1 MIELALIRS
10 LMQKDFYDEHKGSR
24 CPDRLFSKDV
34 RKIKGTLDQAMS
46 KHERNL
52 SLTEL
57 QALFFSDNGTM
68 TSANKTSYE
77 VLFNKLSKEE
87 PMNNDIAKEVLSKLF
102 QQMVGE
108 EIANLGFDYVNGTKS
123 NLEPLR
129 NILDSY
135 QDDFTPSFKFEGD
148 DISFDTLVDH
158 LNVKYQWKFNIPSL
172 ARRVE
177 GLSGGH
183 FVIVGARPNTG
194 KPSFH
199 ASIIASEGGF
209 IDQGAKCVVLCNE
222 EAYKRVGLRYLYCKS
237 NMSSDQ
243 VLENRK
249 VALSR
254 YEPVKQLLSIKDA
267 TDKRMEYVEQLAK
280 SVNPDIIVLD
290 MGDKFASMGS
300 ERSDIYLKEA
310 AIHARNIAKKYNC
323 AIIWM
328 SQLSAEAEGK
338 INVNQSMLEGSKT
351 GKAAEAD
358 LMLLISKNPDI
369 EGQDSNDPQRHIR
382 LAKNKLTRWHGTV
395 HVELDVET
403 GRYSA

>member
-10 LMQKDFYDEHKGSR
+10 LMQKEFYEDHKGSK

-34 RKIKGTLDQAMS
+34 RKIKNTLDEAMG

-68 TSANKTSYE
+68 TSANKASFE
-77 VLFNKLSKEE
+77 VLFSKLSKEE

-108 EIANLGFDYVNGTKS
+108 EVANIGFDYVNGTKN

-129 NILDSY
+129 NILDNY
-135 QDDFTPSFKFEGD
+135 QDDFTPSFKFKGD
-148 DISFDTLVDH
+148 DISFNTLVDH
-158 LNVKYQWKFNIPSL
+158 LNLKFQWKFNIPSL
-172 ARRVE
+172 RRRVE

-194 KPSFH
+194 KTSFH

-249 VALSR
+249 LALER
-254 YEPVKQLLSIKDA
+254 YDPLRNLLSIKDA
-267 TDKRMEYVEQLAK
+267 TDKNMDYVEQLAK
-280 SVNPDIIVLD
+280 SIKPDIIVLD
-290 MGDKFASMGS
+290 MGDEFATAGS
-300 ERSDIYLKEA
+300 ERSDIYLKEV

-323 AIIWM
+323 VIIWM

-382 LAKNKLTRWHGTV
+382 LAKNKLTGWHGAV

>member
-194 KPSFH
+194 KTSFH

-267 TDKRMEYVEQLAK
+267 TDKKMEYVEQLAK

-382 LAKNKLTRWHGTV
+382 LAKNKLTGWHGTV
-395 HVELDVET
+395 NVELDVET

>member
-10 LMQKDFYDEHKGSR
+10 LMQKDFYEDHKGSK
-24 CPDRLFSKDV
+24 CPDRLFSKDT
-34 RKIKGTLDQAMS
+34 RKIKNTLDEAMG

-68 TSANKTSYE
+68 TSANKASFE
-77 VLFNKLSKEE
+77 VLFSKLSKEE

-108 EIANLGFDYVNGTKS
+108 EVANIGFDYVNGTKN

-129 NILDSY
+129 NILDNY
-135 QDDFTPSFKFEGD
+135 QDDFKPSFRFQGD
-148 DISFDTLVDH
+148 DISFNTLVEH
-158 LNVKYQWKFNIPSL
+158 LNLKFQWKFNIPSL
-172 ARRVE
+172 RRRVE

-194 KPSFH
+194 KTSFH

-209 IDQGAKCVVLCNE
+209 IDQGARCVVLCNE

-249 VALSR
+249 LALER
-254 YEPVKQLLSIKDA
+254 YDPLRNLLSIKDA
-267 TDKRMEYVEQLAK
+267 TDKNMDYVEQLAK
-280 SVNPDIIVLD
+280 SINPDIIVLD
-290 MGDKFASMGS
+290 MGDKFATAGS

-323 AIIWM
+323 VIIWM

-358 LMLLISKNPDI
+358 LMLLLSKNPDI

-382 LAKNKLTRWHGTV
+382 LAKNKLTGWHGAV

>member
-10 LMQKDFYDEHKGSR
+10 LMQKDFYEDHRGSK

-34 RKIKGTLDQAMS
+34 RKIKNTLDEAMA

-68 TSANKTSYE
+68 TSANKASFE
-77 VLFNKLSKEE
+77 VLFSKLSKEE

-108 EIANLGFDYVNGTKS
+108 EVANIGFDYVNGTKN

-129 NILDSY
+129 NILDNY
-135 QDDFTPSFKFEGD
+135 QDDFTPSFKFKGD
-148 DISFDTLVDH
+148 DISFNTLVDH
-158 LNVKYQWKFNIPSL
+158 LNLKFQWKFNIPSL
-172 ARRVE
+172 RRRVE

-194 KPSFH
+194 KTSFH

-209 IDQGAKCVVLCNE
+209 IEQGAKCVVLCNE

-249 VALSR
+249 LALER
-254 YEPVKQLLSIKDA
+254 YDPLRNLLSIKDA
-267 TDKRMEYVEQLAK
+267 TDKNMDYVEQLAK

-290 MGDKFASMGS
+290 MGDKFATGGS
-300 ERSDIYLKEA
+300 ERTDIYLKEA

-323 AIIWM
+323 VIIWM

-382 LAKNKLTRWHGTV
+382 LAKNKLTGWHGAV

>member
-1 MIELALIRS
+1 
-10 LMQKDFYDEHKGSR
+10 MQKDFYDEHKGSR

-34 RKIKGTLDQAMS
+34 RKIKGTLDQAMR

-194 KPSFH
+194 KTSFH

-254 YEPVKQLLSIKDA
+254 YEPVKQLLSIKDS
-267 TDKRMEYVEQLAK
+267 TDKRMDYVEQLAK
-280 SVNPDIIVLD
+280 SVSPDVIVLD

-323 AIIWM
+323 VIIWM

-382 LAKNKLTRWHGTV
+382 LAKNKLTGWHGTV

>member
-10 LMQKDFYDEHKGSR
+10 LMQKEFYEDHKGSK

-34 RKIKGTLDQAMS
+34 RKIKNTLDEAMG

-68 TSANKTSYE
+68 TSANKASFE
-77 VLFNKLSKEE
+77 VLFSKLSKEE

-108 EIANLGFDYVNGTKS
+108 EVANIGFDYVNGTKN

-129 NILDSY
+129 NILDNY
-135 QDDFTPSFKFEGD
+135 QDDFTPSFKFKGD
-148 DISFDTLVDH
+148 DISFNTLVEH
-158 LNVKYQWKFNIPSL
+158 LNLKFQWKFNIPSL
-172 ARRVE
+172 RRRVE

-194 KPSFH
+194 KTSFH

-209 IDQGAKCVVLCNE
+209 IDQGAKCIVLCNE

-249 VALSR
+249 LALER
-254 YEPVKQLLSIKDA
+254 YDPLRNLLSIKDA
-267 TDKRMEYVEQLAK
+267 TDKNMDYVEQLAK
-280 SVNPDIIVLD
+280 SINPDIIVLD
-290 MGDKFASMGS
+290 MGDKFATAGS

-323 AIIWM
+323 VIIWM

-382 LAKNKLTRWHGTV
+382 LAKNKLTGWHGAV

>member
-1 MIELALIRS
+1 
-10 LMQKDFYDEHKGSR
+10 MQKDFYDEHKGSK
-24 CPDRLFSKDV
+24 CPDKLFSKDV
-34 RKIKGTLDQAMS
+34 RKIKSTLDEAMG

-52 SLTEL
+52 TLTEL
-57 QALFFSDNGTM
+57 QALFFSSNGTL
-68 TSANKTSYE
+68 TSANKTSFE
-77 VLFNKLSKEE
+77 VLFTKLSREE

-108 EIANLGFDYVNGTKS
+108 EVANLGFDYVNGTKN

-129 NILDSY
+129 SILDNY
-135 QDDFTPSFKFEGD
+135 QDDFTPSFRFEGD

-194 KPSFH
+194 KTSFH
-199 ASIIASEGGF
+199 ASVLASQGGF
-209 IDQGAKCVVLCNE
+209 IEQGAKCVVLCNE

-237 NMSSDQ
+237 NMSSEQ

-249 VALSR
+249 LALER
-254 YEPVKQLLSIKDA
+254 YEPVRQLLSIKDA
-267 TDKRMEYVEQLAK
+267 TDKRMDYVEQLAK

-290 MGDKFASMGS
+290 MGDKFATAGS
-300 ERSDIYLKEA
+300 DRSDIYLKEA

-323 AIIWM
+323 VIIWM

-351 GKAAEAD
+351 GKAAEAE
-358 LMLLISKNPDI
+358 LMLLLSKNPDI

-382 LAKNKLTRWHGTV
+382 LAKNKLTGWHGTV

-403 GRYSA
+403 VRYTA

>member
-1 MIELALIRS
+1 MIELALLRS
-10 LMQKDFYDEHKGSR
+10 LMQKDFYDEHKGSK

-34 RKIKGTLDQAMS
+34 RKIKSTLDEAMG

-57 QALFFSDNGTM
+57 QALFFSSNGTL

-77 VLFNKLSKEE
+77 VLFTKLSREE
-87 PMNNDIAKEVLSKLF
+87 PMNNEIAKEVLSKLF

-108 EIANLGFDYVNGTKS
+108 EVANLGFDYVNGTKS

-129 NILDSY
+129 NILDNY
-135 QDDFTPSFKFEGD
+135 QDDFTPSFRFEGD

-194 KPSFH
+194 KTSFH

-243 VLENRK
+243 VLEKRK
-249 VALSR
+249 VALER
-254 YEPVKQLLSIKDA
+254 YEPVRQLLSIKDA
-267 TDKRMEYVEQLAK
+267 TDKRMDYVEQLAK
-280 SVNPDIIVLD
+280 SVNPDVIVLD
-290 MGDKFASMGS
+290 MGDKFATAGS
-300 ERSDIYLKEA
+300 DRSDIYLKEA

-323 AIIWM
+323 VIIWM

-382 LAKNKLTRWHGTV
+382 LAKNKLTGWHGAV

>member
-10 LMQKDFYDEHKGSR
+10 LMKKDFYDEHKGSK

-34 RKIKGTLDQAMS
+34 RKIKGTLDEAMR

-57 QALFFSDNGTM
+57 QALFLSDNGTM

-87 PMNNDIAKEVLSKLF
+87 PMNNEIAKEVLSKLF

-108 EIANLGFDYVNGTKS
+108 DIANLGFDYVNGTKN

-129 NILDSY
+129 NILDNY
-135 QDDFTPSFKFEGD
+135 QDDFTPSFRFEGD
-148 DISFDTLVDH
+148 DISFNTLVDH

-194 KPSFH
+194 KTSFH

-209 IDQGAKCVVLCNE
+209 IDQGARCVVLCNE

-249 VALSR
+249 LALER
-254 YEPVKQLLSIKDA
+254 YEPVRQLLSIKDA
-267 TDKRMEYVEQLAK
+267 TDKRMDYVEQLAK
-280 SVNPDIIVLD
+280 SVNPDIIILD
-290 MGDKFASMGS
+290 MGDKFASAGS

-323 AIIWM
+323 VIIWM

-358 LMLLISKNPDI
+358 LMLLLSKNPDI

-382 LAKNKLTRWHGTV
+382 LAKNKLTGWHGTV

-403 GRYSA
+403 GRYTA

>member
-10 LMQKDFYDEHKGSR
+10 LMQKDFYEDHKGSK

-34 RKIKGTLDQAMS
+34 RKIKNTLDEAMG

-68 TSANKTSYE
+68 TSANKASFE
-77 VLFNKLSKEE
+77 VLFSKLSKEE

-108 EIANLGFDYVNGTKS
+108 EVANIGFDYVNGTKN

-129 NILDSY
+129 NILDNY
-135 QDDFTPSFKFEGD
+135 QDDFTPSFKFKGD
-148 DISFDTLVDH
+148 DISFNTLVEH
-158 LNVKYQWKFNIPSL
+158 LDLKFQWKFNIPSL
-172 ARRVE
+172 RRRVE

-194 KPSFH
+194 KTSFH

-249 VALSR
+249 LALER
-254 YEPVKQLLSIKDA
+254 YDPLRNLLSIKDA
-267 TDKRMEYVEQLAK
+267 TDKNMDYVEQLAK
-280 SVNPDIIVLD
+280 SINPDIIVLD
-290 MGDKFASMGS
+290 MGDKFATAGS

-323 AIIWM
+323 VIIWM

-382 LAKNKLTRWHGTV
+382 LAKNKLTGWHGAV

>member
-148 DISFDTLVDH
+148 DISFDTLVNH

-194 KPSFH
+194 KTSFH

-222 EAYKRVGLRYLYCKS
+222 EAYKKVGLRYLYCKS

-323 AIIWM
+323 ATIWM

-382 LAKNKLTRWHGTV
+382 LAKNKLTGWHGTV

>member
-1 MIELALIRS
+1 
-10 LMQKDFYDEHKGSR
+10 MQKDFYEDHKGSK

-34 RKIKGTLDQAMS
+34 RKIKNTLDEAMG

-68 TSANKTSYE
+68 TSANKASFE
-77 VLFNKLSKEE
+77 VLFSKLSKEE

-108 EIANLGFDYVNGTKS
+108 EVANIGFDYVNGTKN

-129 NILDSY
+129 NILDNY
-135 QDDFTPSFKFEGD
+135 QDDFTPSFKFKGD
-148 DISFDTLVDH
+148 DISFNTLVDH
-158 LNVKYQWKFNIPSL
+158 LNLKFQWKFNIPSL
-172 ARRVE
+172 RRRVE

-194 KPSFH
+194 KTSFH

-209 IDQGAKCVVLCNE
+209 IEQGAKCVVLCNE

-243 VLENRK
+243 VLENRRL
-249 VALSR
+249 ALER
-254 YEPVKQLLSIKDA
+254 YDPLRNLLSIKDA
-267 TDKRMEYVEQLAK
+267 TDKNMDYVEQLAK

-290 MGDKFASMGS
+290 MGDKFATGGS
-300 ERSDIYLKEA
+300 ERTDIYLKEA

-323 AIIWM
+323 VIIWM

-382 LAKNKLTRWHGTV
+382 LAKNKLTGWHGAV

>member
-10 LMQKDFYDEHKGSR
+10 LMQKDFYDDHKGSK

-34 RKIKGTLDQAMS
+34 RKIKQTLDTTMN
-46 KHERNL
+46 KYERDV

-57 QALFFSDNGTM
+57 QALFFSNNGTM
-68 TSANKTSYE
+68 TSANRASYE
-77 VLFNKLSKEE
+77 VLFSKLSKEDA
-87 PMNNDIAKEVLSKLF
+87 MNNEIAKEVLSKLF

-108 EIANLGFDYVNGTKS
+108 EIANLGFDYVNGTKT

-129 NILDSY
+129 NILDNY
-135 QDDFTPSFKFEGD
+135 QDDFTPSFRFEGD
-148 DISFDTLVDH
+148 DISFNTLLEH

-172 ARRVE
+172 RRRVE

-194 KPSFH
+194 KTSFH
-199 ASIIASEGGF
+199 ASLIASEGGF

-237 NMSSDQ
+237 KMSSEE
-243 VLENRK
+243 VLENRDLAIK
-249 VALSR
+249 R
-254 YEPVKQLLSIKDA
+254 YAPVKELLSIKDA
-267 TDKRMEYVEQLAK
+267 TDKRMDYVEQLAK
-280 SVNPDIIVLD
+280 SVKPDIIVLD
-290 MGDKFASMGS
+290 MGDKFAVSGS
-300 ERSDIYLKEA
+300 DRSDIYLKEA

-358 LMLLISKNPDI
+358 LMLLISKNPEI

-382 LAKNKLTRWHGTV
+382 LAKNKLTGWHGTV
-395 HVELDVET
+395 HVELDVER
-403 GRYSA
+403 GIYSA

>member
-194 KPSFH
+194 KTSFH

-382 LAKNKLTRWHGTV
+382 LAKNKLTGWHGTV

>member
-10 LMQKDFYDEHKGSR
+10 LMQRDFYEDHKGSK
-24 CPDRLFSKDV
+24 CPDKIFSKDV
-34 RKIKGTLDQAMS
+34 RKIKNTLDETMG
-46 KHERNL
+46 KYERDVT
-52 SLTEL
+52 LTEL
-57 QALFFSDNGTM
+57 QALFFANNATL
-68 TSANKTSYE
+68 TTANKASFE
-77 VLFNKLSKEE
+77 VLFDKIAKEE
-87 PMNNDIAKEVLSKLF
+87 AMNNEIAKEVLSKLF

-108 EIANLGFDYVNGTKS
+108 EVANLGFDYVNGTKN

-129 NILDSY
+129 NILDQY

-148 DISFDTLVDH
+148 DISFNTLVDH
-158 LNVKYQWKFNIPSL
+158 LNLKFQWKFNIPSL
-172 ARRVE
+172 RRRVE

-194 KPSFH
+194 KTSFH

-237 NMSSDQ
+237 KMSSDQ
-243 VLENRK
+243 VLENRS
-249 VALSR
+249 VALKR
-254 YEPVKQLLSIKDA
+254 YEPIKQLLSIKDA
-267 TDKRMEYVEQLAK
+267 TDKNMDYVEQLAK
-280 SVNPDIIVLD
+280 SVKPDIIILD
-290 MGDKFASMGS
+290 MGDKFATAGS

-323 AIIWM
+323 VIIWM

-382 LAKNKLTRWHGTV
+382 LAKNKLTGWHGTV

>member
-183 FVIVGARPNTG
+183 FVIVGASPTTG
-194 KPSFH
+194 KTSFH
-199 ASIIASEGGF
+199 ASIIATEGGF

-310 AIHARNIAKKYNC
+310 AIHARNISKKYNC

-382 LAKNKLTRWHGTV
+382 LAKNKLTGWHGTV

>member
-1 MIELALIRS
+1 
-10 LMQKDFYDEHKGSR
+10 MQKDFYDDHKGSK

-34 RKIKGTLDQAMS
+34 RKIKQTLDTTMN
-46 KHERNL
+46 KYERDV

-57 QALFFSDNGTM
+57 QALFFSNNGTM
-68 TSANKTSYE
+68 TSANRASYE
-77 VLFNKLSKEE
+77 VLFSKLSKEDA
-87 PMNNDIAKEVLSKLF
+87 MNNEIAKEVLSKLF

-108 EIANLGFDYVNGTKS
+108 EIANLGFDYVNGTKT

-129 NILDSY
+129 NILDNY
-135 QDDFTPSFKFEGD
+135 QDDFTPSFRFEGD
-148 DISFDTLVDH
+148 DISFNTLLEH

-172 ARRVE
+172 RRRVE

-194 KPSFH
+194 KTSFH
-199 ASIIASEGGF
+199 ASLIASEGGF

-237 NMSSDQ
+237 KMSSEE
-243 VLENRK
+243 VLENRDLAIK
-249 VALSR
+249 R
-254 YEPVKQLLSIKDA
+254 YAPVKELLSIKDA
-267 TDKRMEYVEQLAK
+267 TDKRMDYVEQLAK
-280 SVNPDIIVLD
+280 SVKPDIIVLD
-290 MGDKFASMGS
+290 MGDKFAVSGS
-300 ERSDIYLKEA
+300 DRSDIYLKEA

-382 LAKNKLTRWHGTV
+382 LAKNKLTGWHGTV
-395 HVELDVET
+395 HVELDVER
-403 GRYSA
+403 GIYSA

>member
-10 LMQKDFYDEHKGSR
+10 LMQKDFYEDHRGSK

-34 RKIKGTLDQAMS
+34 RKIKNTLDEAMG

-68 TSANKTSYE
+68 TSANKASFE
-77 VLFNKLSKEE
+77 VLFSKLSKEE

-108 EIANLGFDYVNGTKS
+108 EVANIGFDYVNGTKN

-129 NILDSY
+129 NILDNY
-135 QDDFTPSFKFEGD
+135 QDDFTPSFKFKGD
-148 DISFDTLVDH
+148 DISFNTLVDH
-158 LNVKYQWKFNIPSL
+158 LNLKFQWKFNIPSL
-172 ARRVE
+172 RRRVE

-194 KPSFH
+194 KTSFH

-209 IDQGAKCVVLCNE
+209 IEQGAKCVVLCNE

-243 VLENRK
+243 VLENRRL
-249 VALSR
+249 ALER
-254 YEPVKQLLSIKDA
+254 YDPLRNLLSIKDA
-267 TDKRMEYVEQLAK
+267 TDKNMDYVEQLAK

-290 MGDKFASMGS
+290 MGDKFATGGS
-300 ERSDIYLKEA
+300 ERTDIYLKEA

-323 AIIWM
+323 VIIWM

-382 LAKNKLTRWHGTV
+382 LAKNKLTGWHGAV

>member
-1 MIELALIRS
+1 
-10 LMQKDFYDEHKGSR
+10 MQKDFYEDHKGSK

-34 RKIKGTLDQAMS
+34 RKIKNTLDEAMG

-68 TSANKTSYE
+68 TSANKSSFE
-77 VLFNKLSKEE
+77 VLFSKLSKEE

-108 EIANLGFDYVNGTKS
+108 EVANIGFDYVNGTKN

-129 NILDSY
+129 NILDNY
-135 QDDFTPSFKFEGD
+135 QDDFTPSFKFKGD
-148 DISFDTLVDH
+148 DISFNTLVEH
-158 LNVKYQWKFNIPSL
+158 LNLKFQWKFNIPSL
-172 ARRVE
+172 RRRVE

-194 KPSFH
+194 KTSFH

-249 VALSR
+249 LALER
-254 YEPVKQLLSIKDA
+254 YDPLRNLLSIKDA
-267 TDKRMEYVEQLAK
+267 TDKNMDYVEQLAK
-280 SVNPDIIVLD
+280 SINPDIIVLD
-290 MGDKFASMGS
+290 MGDKFATAGS

-323 AIIWM
+323 VIIWM

-382 LAKNKLTRWHGTV
+382 LAKNKLTGWHGAV

>member
-1 MIELALIRS
+1 
-10 LMQKDFYDEHKGSR
+10 MQKDFYEDHRGSK

-34 RKIKGTLDQAMS
+34 RKIKNTLDEAMG

-68 TSANKTSYE
+68 TSANKASFE
-77 VLFNKLSKEE
+77 VLFSKLSKEE

-108 EIANLGFDYVNGTKS
+108 EVANIGFDYVNGTKN

-129 NILDSY
+129 NILDNY
-135 QDDFTPSFKFEGD
+135 QDDFTPSFKFKGD
-148 DISFDTLVDH
+148 DISFNTLVDH
-158 LNVKYQWKFNIPSL
+158 LNLKFQWKFNIPSL
-172 ARRVE
+172 RRRVE

-194 KPSFH
+194 KTSFH

-209 IDQGAKCVVLCNE
+209 IEQGAKCVVLCNE

-249 VALSR
+249 LALER
-254 YEPVKQLLSIKDA
+254 YDPLRNLLSIKDA
-267 TDKRMEYVEQLAK
+267 TDKNMDYVEQLAK

-290 MGDKFASMGS
+290 MGDKFATGGS
-300 ERSDIYLKEA
+300 ERTDIYLKEA

-323 AIIWM
+323 VIIWM

-382 LAKNKLTRWHGTV
+382 LAKNKLTGWHGAV

>member
-194 KPSFH
+194 KTSFH

-267 TDKRMEYVEQLAK
+267 TDKRMDYVEQLAK

-358 LMLLISKNPDI
+358 LMLLLSKNPDI

-382 LAKNKLTRWHGTV
+382 LAKNKLTGWHGTV

>member
-1 MIELALIRS
+1 
-10 LMQKDFYDEHKGSR
+10 MQKDFYDDHKGSK

-34 RKIKGTLDQAMS
+34 RKIKQTLDTTMN
-46 KHERNL
+46 KYERDV

-57 QALFFSDNGTM
+57 QALFFSNNGTM
-68 TSANKTSYE
+68 TSANRASYE
-77 VLFNKLSKEE
+77 VLFSKLSKEDA
-87 PMNNDIAKEVLSKLF
+87 MNNEIAKEVMSKLF

-108 EIANLGFDYVNGTKS
+108 EIANLGFDYVNGTKT

-129 NILDSY
+129 NILDNY
-135 QDDFTPSFKFEGD
+135 QDDFTPSFRFEGD
-148 DISFDTLVDH
+148 DISFNTLLEH

-172 ARRVE
+172 RRRVE

-194 KPSFH
+194 KTSFH
-199 ASIIASEGGF
+199 ASLIASEGGF

-237 NMSSDQ
+237 KMSSEE
-243 VLENRK
+243 VLENRDLAIK
-249 VALSR
+249 R
-254 YEPVKQLLSIKDA
+254 YAPVKELLSIKDA
-267 TDKRMEYVEQLAK
+267 TDKRMDYVEQLAK
-280 SVNPDIIVLD
+280 SVKPDIIVLD
-290 MGDKFASMGS
+290 MGDKFAVSGS
-300 ERSDIYLKEA
+300 DRSDIYLKEA

-358 LMLLISKNPDI
+358 LMLLISKNPEI

-382 LAKNKLTRWHGTV
+382 LAKNKLTGWHGTV
-395 HVELDVET
+395 HVELDVER
-403 GRYSA
+403 GIYSA

>member
-194 KPSFH
+194 KTSFH
-199 ASIIASEGGF
+199 ASIIASKGGF

-267 TDKRMEYVEQLAK
+267 TDKRMDYVEQLAK

-310 AIHARNIAKKYNC
+310 QFTQEISPRNITV
-323 AIIWM
+323 
-328 SQLSAEAEGK
+328 LSYGCHNYQQK
-338 INVNQSMLEGSKT
+338 
-351 GKAAEAD
+351 
-358 LMLLISKNPDI
+358 
-369 EGQDSNDPQRHIR
+369 QRER
-382 LAKNKLTRWHGTV
+382 
-395 HVELDVET
+395 
-403 GRYSA
+403 

>member
-34 RKIKGTLDQAMS
+34 RKIKGTLDEAMS
-46 KHERNL
+46 KHERDL
-52 SLTEL
+52 TLTEL
-57 QALFFSDNGTM
+57 QALFFSGNGTL
-68 TSANKTSYE
+68 TSANKTAYE
-77 VLFNKLSKEE
+77 VLFTKLAREE
-87 PMNNDIAKEVLSKLF
+87 PMNNEIAKEVLSKLF

-108 EIANLGFDYVNGTKS
+108 EVANLGFDFVNGTRS

-129 NILDSY
+129 NILENY
-135 QDDFTPSFKFEGD
+135 QDDFTPSFRFEGD
-148 DISFDTLVDH
+148 DISFDTLVNH
-158 LNVKYQWKFNIPSL
+158 LSVKYQWKFNIPSL

-194 KPSFH
+194 KTSFH

-209 IDQGAKCVVLCNE
+209 IEQGARCVVLCNE
-222 EAYKRVGLRYLYCKS
+222 ESYKRVGLRYLYCKAK
-237 NMSSDQ
+237 MSSDQ
-243 VLENRK
+243 VLENSK
-249 VALSR
+249 LAIER
-254 YEPVKQLLSIKDA
+254 YQPMRELLSIKDA
-267 TDKRMEYVEQLAK
+267 TDKRMDYVEQLAK
-280 SVNPDIIVLD
+280 SVKPDIIVLD
-290 MGDKFASMGS
+290 MGDKFASGGS
-300 ERSDIYLKEA
+300 DRTDIYLKEA
-310 AIHARNIAKKYNC
+310 AVHARNIAKKYNC
-323 AIIWM
+323 VIIWM

-358 LMLLISKNPDI
+358 LMLLLSKNPDI
-369 EGQDSNDPQRHIR
+369 EGQDINDPQRHIK
-382 LAKNKLTRWHGTV
+382 LAKNKLTGWHGTV

-403 GRYSA
+403 GRYTA

>member
-194 KPSFH
+194 KTSFH

-358 LMLLISKNPDI
+358 LMLLISKNPEI

-382 LAKNKLTRWHGTV
+382 LAKNKLTGWHGTV
-395 HVELDVET
+395 HVELDVER
-403 GRYSA
+403 GIYSA

>member
-194 KPSFH
+194 KTSFH

-222 EAYKRVGLRYLYCKS
+222 EAYKRVGLRYLYCKCIL
-237 NMSSDQ
+237 SSDQ

-310 AIHARNIAKKYNC
+310 SIHARNIAKKYNC

-382 LAKNKLTRWHGTV
+382 LAKNKLTGWHGTV

>member
-10 LMQKDFYDEHKGSR
+10 LMQKDFYDEHKGSK

-34 RKIKGTLDQAMS
+34 RKIKGTLDEAMR

-57 QALFFSDNGTM
+57 QALFLSDNGTM

-87 PMNNDIAKEVLSKLF
+87 PMNNEIAKEVLSKLF

-108 EIANLGFDYVNGTKS
+108 DIANLGFDYVNGTKN

-129 NILDSY
+129 NILDNY
-135 QDDFTPSFKFEGD
+135 QDDFTPSFRFEGD
-148 DISFDTLVDH
+148 DISFNTLVDH

-194 KPSFH
+194 KTSFH

-209 IDQGAKCVVLCNE
+209 IDQGARCVVLCNE

-249 VALSR
+249 LALER
-254 YEPVKQLLSIKDA
+254 YEPVRQLLSIKDS
-267 TDKRMEYVEQLAK
+267 TDKRMDYVEQLAK
-280 SVNPDIIVLD
+280 SVNPDVIVLD

-323 AIIWM
+323 VIIWM

-358 LMLLISKNPDI
+358 LMLLLSKNPDI

-382 LAKNKLTRWHGTV
+382 LAKNKLTGWHGTV
-395 HVELDVET
+395 HVELDVDT
-403 GRYSA
+403 GRYTA